1 MIWNWKIVQFLI
13 SFPFKYSSLIFFH
26 LFVNFILACIIYSK
40 LKPYYDPNLN
50 YIHMKYPEF
59 RRIDKLSFMR
69 LWIGLSTVFWPRA
82 FFFLF
87 LMAFMSVTLDFGKN
101 PTSYQFKYIKDIIY
115 SYGCRLVLFSM
126 GCIIPH
132 KIKYEKKTEE
142 VYKKYLGPDYKIN
155 YDKKFS
161 TLVTNHVSWVES
173 FYYCY
178 LYACGYISKL
188 SAKKIIFVRKM
199 AIYSKTIFCDR
210 QNPQS
215 RALTAKEITERQKG
229 ILNGSIKTLL
239 TIYPE
244 GTITNGTYL
253 IKFKRGAF
261 MSLLPI
267 KPIVELIDQSEEC
280 TLATGILPL
289 HYHLILAS
297 CYLYHNVN
305 FLELPILQP
314 TQFMYENYKDFG
326 KEKWMIYMNV
336 TKRIMAEIS
345 GLRISEKSF
354 AEKIQY
360 IGEINDAYKFFN

>member
-1 MIWNWKIVQFLI
+1 MIWNYEIIQFVI
-13 SFPFKYSSLIFFH
+13 SFPFNHSNLIFFH
-26 LFVNFILACIIYSK
+26 LFVNFIFACVIYSK

-59 RRIDKLSFMR
+59 RRNDKLNFMR
-69 LWIGLSTVFWPRA
+69 LWIGLSTLFWPRA
-82 FFFLF
+82 FIFIFL
-87 LMAFMSVTLDFGKN
+87 LAFMSVTLNCGNNTTYKFKFIKN
-101 PTSYQFKYIKDIIY
+101 IIY
-115 SYGCRLVLFSM
+115 SYGCRLILFSM
-126 GCIIPH
+126 GCIIPN
-132 KIKYEKKTEE
+132 KIKYEKKSEE
-142 VYKKYLGPDYKIN
+142 IYKKYLGPDYKIN
-155 YDKKFS
+155 YNKKFS

-178 LYACGYISKL
+178 LYACGYISTI
-188 SAKKIIFVRKM
+188 SAKKFFFIRKM
-199 AIYSKTIFCDR
+199 AIYNETIFCDR

-215 RALTAKEITERQKG
+215 RVLTANKITERQKG
-229 ILNGSIKTLL
+229 IINGSIKTLL

-267 KPIVELIDQSEEC
+267 KPYVEIIDQSDDS
-280 TLATGILPL
+280 TLASGILPL
-289 HYHLILAS
+289 YYHLIYAS
-297 CYLYHNVN
+297 CYLYHNVK
-305 FLELPILQP
+305 FLEFPVLEP
-314 TQFMYENYKDFG
+314 TEFMYENYKDLG

-345 GLRISEKSF
+345 GLKMSEKSF

-360 IGEINDAYKFFN
+360 NAEINEAYN